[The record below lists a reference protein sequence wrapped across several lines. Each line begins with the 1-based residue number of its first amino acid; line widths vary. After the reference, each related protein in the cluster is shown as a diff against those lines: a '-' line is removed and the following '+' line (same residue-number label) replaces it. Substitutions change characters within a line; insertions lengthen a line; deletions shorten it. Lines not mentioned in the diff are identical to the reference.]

1 MTHIVN
7 NLLFF
12 MKLCYSD
19 IVHCFQYKSNYL
31 IEKIHSSMSVQLS
44 LNFHIFFQA

>member
-7 NLLFF
+7 NLLLF
-12 MKLCYSD
+12 MKLCNKD

-31 IEKIHSSMSVQLS
+31 KEKIHSFMFAQLS
-44 LNFHIFFQA
+44 LNFHIFFKG